1 MTTFHRLIIDGETY
15 YREVNEAADTY
26 HGELLEQE
34 EVIEI
39 LLAEHVSQEID
50 VDGEKVRRYI
60 ESIPTPLYRQV
71 ARDYLDHLE
80 RMVESYN

>member
-15 YREVNEAADTY
+15 YREVNESTDTY
-26 HGELLEQE
+26 HGELLDQD

-50 VDGEKVRRYI
+50 VDGDKVRRYI